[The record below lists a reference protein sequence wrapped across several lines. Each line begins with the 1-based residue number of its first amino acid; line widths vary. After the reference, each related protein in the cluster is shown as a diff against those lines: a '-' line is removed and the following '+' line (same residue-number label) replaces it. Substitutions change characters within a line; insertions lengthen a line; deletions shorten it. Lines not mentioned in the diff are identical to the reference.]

1 MSKQTL
7 IEGKLFDKILN
18 FFGGSS
24 SPAHKEKFLDTVR
37 KTNPQLAGAFDD
49 WEDDFL
55 KLMNSTRKVYIKNGR
70 DTAEID
76 KLISKYRGY

>member
-7 IEGKLFDKILN
+7 IEVALLNKILN
-18 FFGGSS
+18 FFGGNA
-24 SPAHKEKFLDTVR
+24 SPDKKEKFLDTVR
-37 KTNPQLAGAFDD
+37 KSEPQLAKAFDS

-70 DTAEID
+70 DTSEID
-76 KLISKYRGY
+76 RLISKYRGY